1 MPTELLQ
8 VARDA
13 PVDVQIGPVLYEDA
27 PQELRSRMW
36 WALLENPK
44 LVSLLGTERVSASG
58 RHCMCTRVYLPS
70 AVRACTTRLLPQAAA
85 AAPVQHWLHF
95 LADKLGVWPIGWH
108 LLVCGRKGICVWLY
122 RQPTQAIHGAS
133 HGC

>member
-1 MPTELLQ
+1 MMQ

-44 LVSLLGTERVSASG
+44 LVSLLGTERVCVQTLSTYCHVHLASANG
-58 RHCMCTRVYLPS
+58 S
-70 AVRACTTRLLPQAAA
+70 AGVSCSSEYQDQLLSVAICQSA
-85 AAPVQHWLHF
+85 
-95 LADKLGVWPIGWH
+95 LG
-108 LLVCGRKGICVWLY
+108 
-122 RQPTQAIHGAS
+122 
-133 HGC
+133 